1 GLVRVEE
8 REGRGVI
15 TALLILAGLLLAA
28 LLAALARALCVK
40 SKTASYKA
48 PPADQRA
55 QEYAGKLS
63 RMVRFDTVSVPE
75 TDQRDK
81 FLPFHDLL
89 RELFPLVFSR
99 LQKTEIDGNLL
110 FYWKGKSASRPL
122 VLMSHQDVVPAG
134 GEWKHAP
141 FSGDIAEGKVW
152 GRGASDT
159 KCSVMGFF
167 QAAEELLAEGYV
179 PPTDVYLSSSCTEEW
194 AGDGCPKLVSFL
206 EKQGVRPYLVCDEG
220 GGIITDPIGGIRGN
234 FAMVGVFEK
243 GKADVKFTARGK
255 GGHASAPGKNT
266 PVARVAAFVDHMEKH
281 PPFVKKMEPPVQAM
295 FENLAPYAPFYMK
308 LLFSNMWLFKPLL
321 VRVLPMI
328 SAQAGAMLKTTV
340 AFTRLKGSDAYNV
353 LPEEAWVGANM
364 RFIPHEGMEKSLD
377 KIRKISRK
385 YGLEMEAYHASDV
398 SRSVDIHGEGFKIV
412 ESVIGRTF
420 PGVPVCPYV
429 MTGATDA
436 RNYER
441 IAENVVRFAP
451 VIYGPEQMQGMHGVN
466 ENIEYN
472 CLPGCVDFY
481 KNLIAA
487 MEN

>member
-1 GLVRVEE
+1 MIKVILVLLTV
-8 REGRGVI
+8 VL
-15 TALLILAGLLLAA
+15 ALLCAA
-28 LLAALARALCVK
+28 VIRTLGIK
-40 SKTASYKA
+40 SKTADYKA
-48 PPADQRA
+48 PPADARA
-55 QEYAGKLS
+55 EKYAEKLS

-75 TDQRDK
+75 TDQREK
-81 FLPFHDLL
+81 FLPFHALL
-89 RELFPLVFSR
+89 AELFPLVFSR
-99 LQKTEIDGNLL
+99 MEKTEIDGNLL
-110 FYWKGKSASRPL
+110 FFWKGRSSERPL

-134 GEWKHAP
+134 GQWTHAP
-141 FSGDIAEGKVW
+141 FSGDIADGRVW

-167 QAAEELLAEGYV
+167 QAAEELLAEGFV
-179 PPTDVYLSSSCTEEW
+179 PPMDVYLSSSCTEEW
-194 AGDGCPKLVSFL
+194 AGDGCGKLVDVL
-206 EKQGVRPYLVCDEG
+206 EKRGVRPFLVCDEG
-220 GGIITDPIGGIRGN
+220 GGIITDPIGGIKGN

-243 GKADVKFTARGK
+243 GKADVRFTARGH

-266 PVARVAAFVDHMEKH
+266 PVARIAAFVCRMERH
-281 PPFVKKMEPPVQAM
+281 SPFVKKMEPPVQAM

-328 SAQAGAMLKTTV
+328 SSQAGAMLKTTV

-353 LPEEAWVGANM
+353 LPEEASVGANM
-364 RFIPHEGMEKSLD
+364 RFIPHEGMEKSLA
-377 KIRKISRK
+377 KVRRISQR
-385 YGLEMEAYHASDV
+385 YGLEMEAMHASDV
-398 SRSVDIHGEGFKIV
+398 SRSVDINGEGFKKV
-412 ESVIGRTF
+412 EELIARTF

-451 VIYGPEQMQGMHGVN
+451 VIYGPEQMKGMHGID

-481 KNLIAA
+481 KNAIAA
-487 MEN
+487 DWEDRA